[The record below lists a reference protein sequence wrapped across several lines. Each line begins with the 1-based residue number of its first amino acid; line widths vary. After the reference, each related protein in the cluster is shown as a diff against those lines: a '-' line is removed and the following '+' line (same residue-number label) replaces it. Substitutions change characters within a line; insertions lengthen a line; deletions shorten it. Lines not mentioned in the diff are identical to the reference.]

1 MKDGQMLTTYYDAR
15 ETRKPA
21 DREAGLMAAL
31 PRIVHHAKTKSPGYG
46 RILADIDPQMISTRA
61 ALATLPVTRKSD
73 LIDAQAK
80 DAPLAGLNATPVPAL
95 ARMFQSPGPIYD
107 PQGKGDDWWR
117 MGRAFFAAGFR
128 PGDIVHNCLSYHLTP
143 GGFIFDSGARAC
155 GCVVVPAGVGQ
166 SEAQVKAISD
176 LKPAGYS
183 GTPSFLKILIE
194 KAEELGADISSIK
207 RALVSGEALP
217 PALRDWF
224 AERDI
229 AMLQCYA
236 SADLGLIAYESDA
249 KDGMIVAEDIILEIV
264 RPGTGE
270 PVADGEV
277 GEVVVTTL
285 NMDYPLIRFAT
296 GDLSAIAAGQSPC
309 GRTNDR
315 IKGWMGRADQTTKIK
330 GMFVHPQ
337 QVAEIVKRH
346 SAISKARLVVTRE
359 NDNDVMT
366 LLCEGDQAAA
376 DMNAIAETMAGICK
390 LRGVV
395 GWNPD
400 GSLPNDGKV
409 IDDRRDHS

>member
-1 MKDGQMLTTYYDAR
+1 MLTTYYDAR

>member
-1 MKDGQMLTTYYDAR
+1 MLKTYYDGL

-31 PRIVHHAKTKSPGYG
+31 PRILHHAKSKSSRYG
-46 RILADIDPQMISTRA
+46 QLLADIDPQTITSRE
-61 ALATLPVTRKSD
+61 ALAKLPVTRKSD

-80 DAPLAGLNATPVPAL
+80 EPPLAGLNATPVPAL
-95 ARMFQSPGPIYD
+95 ARLFQSPGPIYD
-107 PQGKGDDWWR
+107 PQGKSDDWWR

-224 AERDI
+224 AERDRSEEHTSE
-229 AMLQCYA
+229 LQSHHDIVCRP
-236 SADLGLIAYESDA
+236 LLEKKKIES
-249 KDGMIVAEDIILEIV
+249 
-264 RPGTGE
+264 
-270 PVADGEV
+270 
-277 GEVVVTTL
+277 
-285 NMDYPLIRFAT
+285 
-296 GDLSAIAAGQSPC
+296 
-309 GRTNDR
+309 
-315 IKGWMGRADQTTKIK
+315 
-330 GMFVHPQ
+330 
-337 QVAEIVKRH
+337 
-346 SAISKARLVVTRE
+346 
-359 NDNDVMT
+359 
-366 LLCEGDQAAA
+366 
-376 DMNAIAETMAGICK
+376 
-390 LRGVV
+390 
-395 GWNPD
+395 
-400 GSLPNDGKV
+400 
-409 IDDRRDHS
+409 RR

>member
-1 MKDGQMLTTYYDAR
+1 MLTTYYDER
-15 ETRKPA
+15 ETRTPES
-21 DREAGLMAAL
+21 RENGLMAAL
-31 PRIVHHAKTKSPGYG
+31 PRILHHAKTKSAAYG
-46 RILADIDPQMISTRA
+46 RVLADIDPQAIKSRE

-73 LIDAQAK
+73 LIDAQSK
-80 DAPLAGLNATPVPAL
+80 EPPLAGLNATPIPAM

-217 PALRDWF
+217 ESLRDWF

-236 SADLGLIAYESDA
+236 SADLGLIGYESDA
-249 KDGMIVAEDIILEIV
+249 KIGMIVAEDIILEIV

-270 PVADGEV
+270 PVPAGEV

-296 GDLSAIAAGQSPC
+296 GDLSAIAVGQSAC

-315 IKGWMGRADQTTKIK
+315 IKGWMGRADQTTKVK

-346 SAISKARLVVTRE
+346 DAIAKARLVVTRE

-366 LLCEGDQAAA
+366 LLCEGNEGESDLAA
-376 DMNAIAETMAGICK
+376 IGETMASVCK
-390 LRGVV
+390 LRGEVAF
-395 GWNPD
+395 NPA
-400 GSLPNDGKV
+400 GTLPNDGKV

>member
-1 MKDGQMLTTYYDAR
+1 MLKTFYDGR

-21 DREAGLMAAL
+21 DREVGLMVAL
-31 PRIVHHAKTKSPGYG
+31 PRIIHHAKSQSVGFG
-46 RILADIDPQMISTRA
+46 RVLVDVDPKAITSRE
-61 ALATLPVTRKSD
+61 ALASLPITRKSD
-73 LIDAQAK
+73 LIDAHAK
-80 DAPLAGLNATPVPAL
+80 EPPFAGLNATPVPAL
-95 ARMFQSPGPIYD
+95 ARIFQSPGPIYD

-128 PGDIVHNCLSYHLTP
+128 SGDIVHNCLSYHLTP

-155 GCVVVPAGVGQ
+155 GCVVIPAGVGQ

-176 LKPAGYS
+176 LKPTGYC

-217 PALRDWF
+217 ETLRDWF
-224 AERDI
+224 ADRGI

-249 KDGMIVAEDIILEIV
+249 KNGMIVAEDIILEIV
-264 RPGTGE
+264 RPGTGD
-270 PVADGEV
+270 PVAEGEV
-277 GEVVVTTL
+277 GEVVVTSL

-296 GDLSAIAAGQSPC
+296 GDLSAISAGQSPC

-315 IKGWMGRADQTTKIK
+315 IKGWMGRADQTTKVK

-337 QVAEIVKRH
+337 QIAEIIKRH
-346 SAISKARLVVTRE
+346 DAITKARLVVTRE
-359 NDNDVMT
+359 SDNDVMT
-366 LLCEGDQAAA
+366 LLCEGA
-376 DMNAIAETMAGICK
+376 DAGHIYAIGETLASVCK
-390 LRGVV
+390 LRGIVE
-395 GWNPD
+395 GAAT

-409 IDDRRDHS
+409 IDDKRPL

>member
-1 MKDGQMLTTYYDAR
+1 MLTTYYDAR
-15 ETRKPA
+15 ETRNPA

-31 PRIVHHAKTKSPGYG
+31 PRILHHAKEKSAGYG
-46 RILADIDPQMISTRA
+46 RILADIDPRTITSRD

-73 LIDAQAK
+73 LIDGQAREL
-80 DAPLAGLNATPVPAL
+80 PLAGLNATPVPAM

-183 GTPSFLKILIE
+183 GTPSFLKILME
-194 KAEELGADISSIK
+194 KADELGADISSIK

-217 PALRDWF
+217 PSLRDWF
-224 AERDI
+224 AERGI

-249 KDGMIVAEDIILEIV
+249 KDGMIIAEDIILEIV

-296 GDLSAIAAGQSPC
+296 GDLSAIAVGQSPC

-315 IKGWMGRADQTTKIK
+315 IKGWMGRADQTTKVK
-330 GMFVHPQ
+330 GMFVHPS

-346 SAISKARLVVTRE
+346 DAITKARLVVTRE

-366 LLCEGDQAAA
+366 LLCEGNEASA
-376 DMNAIAETMAGICK
+376 DLDAIGETMAGVCK

-395 GWNPD
+395 AFNPS
-400 GSLPNDGKV
+400 GTLPNDGKV
-409 IDDRRDHS
+409 IDDRRDHG

>member
-1 MKDGQMLTTYYDAR
+1 MLTTYYDER
-15 ETRKPA
+15 ETRTPES
-21 DREAGLMAAL
+21 RETGLMAAL
-31 PRIVHHAKTKSPGYG
+31 PRIVHHAKTKSAGYA
-46 RILADIDPQMISTRA
+46 RILADIDPQTITSRQ

-73 LIDAQAK
+73 LIDAQAN
-80 DAPLAGLNATPVPAL
+80 DLPLAGLNATPVPAL

-143 GGFIFDSGARAC
+143 GGFIFDNGARAC

-166 SEAQVKAISD
+166 SEAQVKAIND

-183 GTPSFLKILIE
+183 GTPSFLKILME

-224 AERDI
+224 GERGI

-249 KDGMIVAEDIILEIV
+249 KEGMIVAEDIILEIV

-270 PVADGEV
+270 TVADGEV

-296 GDLSAIAAGQSPC
+296 GDLSAIAVGQSPC

-346 SAISKARLVVTRE
+346 PAISKARLVVTRE
-359 NDNDVMT
+359 QDNDVMT
-366 LLCEGDQAAA
+366 LLCEGDQASANI
-376 DMNAIAETMAGICK
+376 DGIAETMASVCK

-395 GWNPD
+395 GWNPS
-400 GSLPNDGKV
+400 GTLPNDGKV
-409 IDDRRDHS
+409 IDDRRDHG

>member
-1 MKDGQMLTTYYDAR
+1 MLKTFYDGR

-21 DREAGLMAAL
+21 DREVGLMAAL
-31 PRIVHHAKTKSPGYG
+31 PRIIHHAKSQSAGFG
-46 RILADIDPQMISTRA
+46 RILADVDPKAVISRA
-61 ALATLPVTRKSD
+61 ALVALPVTRKSD
-73 LIDAQAK
+73 LIDAHAK
-80 DAPLAGLNATPVPAL
+80 EPPFAGLNATPVPAL
-95 ARMFQSPGPIYD
+95 ARIFQSPGPIYD
-107 PQGKGDDWWR
+107 LQGKGDDWWR

-155 GCVVVPAGVGQ
+155 GCVVIPAGVGQ

-176 LKPAGYS
+176 LKPAGYC

-217 PALRDWF
+217 ETLRDWF
-224 AERDI
+224 AERGI

-264 RPGTGE
+264 RPGTGD
-270 PVADGEV
+270 PVAEGEV
-277 GEVVVTTL
+277 GEVVVTSL

-296 GDLSAIAAGQSPC
+296 GDLSAIASGQSSC

-315 IKGWMGRADQTTKIK
+315 IKGWMGRADQTTKVK

-337 QVAEIVKRH
+337 QIAEIIKRH
-346 SAISKARLVVTRE
+346 DVMTKARLVVTRE

-366 LLCEGDQAAA
+366 LLCEGA
-376 DMNAIAETMAGICK
+376 DDAHIGAIGETLAGVCK

-395 GWNPD
+395 ECVAE

-409 IDDRRDHS
+409 IDDQRLI

>member
-1 MKDGQMLTTYYDAR
+1 MLKTFYDGR

-21 DREAGLMAAL
+21 DREVGLMVAL
-31 PRIVHHAKTKSPGYG
+31 PRIIHHAKSQSVGFG
-46 RILADIDPQMISTRA
+46 RVLVDVDPKAITSRE
-61 ALATLPVTRKSD
+61 ALASLPITRKSD
-73 LIDAQAK
+73 LIDAHAK
-80 DAPLAGLNATPVPAL
+80 EPPFAGLNATPVPAL
-95 ARMFQSPGPIYD
+95 ARIFQSPGPIYD

-128 PGDIVHNCLSYHLTP
+128 SGDIVHNCLSYHLTP

-155 GCVVVPAGVGQ
+155 GCVVIPAGVGQ

-176 LKPAGYS
+176 LKPTGYC

-217 PALRDWF
+217 ETLRDWF
-224 AERDI
+224 ADRGI

-249 KDGMIVAEDIILEIV
+249 KNGMIVAEDIILEIV
-264 RPGTGE
+264 RPGTGD
-270 PVADGEV
+270 PVAEGEV
-277 GEVVVTTL
+277 GEVVVTSL

-296 GDLSAIAAGQSPC
+296 GDLSAISAGQSPC

-315 IKGWMGRADQTTKIK
+315 IKGWMGRADQTTKVK

-337 QVAEIVKRH
+337 QIAEIIKRH
-346 SAISKARLVVTRE
+346 DAITKARLVVTRE
-359 NDNDVMT
+359 SDNDVMT
-366 LLCEGDQAAA
+366 LLCEGA
-376 DMNAIAETMAGICK
+376 DAGHIYAIGETLASVCK
-390 LRGVV
+390 LRGIVESAAT
-395 GWNPD
+395 

-409 IDDRRDHS
+409 IDDKRPL

>member
-1 MKDGQMLTTYYDAR
+1 MLKTYYDGI

-21 DREAGLMAAL
+21 DRDAGLMAAL
-31 PRIVHHAKTKSPGYG
+31 PRVIHHAKSKSAGFG
-46 RILADIDPQMISTRA
+46 RILSDVDPQTVTSRD
-61 ALATLPVTRKSD
+61 ALAKLPVTRKSD

-80 DAPLAGLNATPVPAL
+80 EPPFAGLNATPVPAL

-155 GCVVVPAGVGQ
+155 GCVVIPAGVGQ

-176 LKPAGYS
+176 LKPTGYC

-194 KAEELGADISSIK
+194 KADELGADISSIK

-217 PALRDWF
+217 ETLRSWF

-229 AMLQCYA
+229 EMLQCYA

-264 RPGTGE
+264 RPGTGD
-270 PVADGEV
+270 PVAEGEV
-277 GEVVVTTL
+277 GEVVVTSL

-296 GDLSAIAAGQSPC
+296 GDLSAIAPGQSPC

-315 IKGWMGRADQTTKIK
+315 IKGWMGRADQTTKVK

-337 QVAEIVKRH
+337 QVAEVIKRH
-346 SAISKARLVVTRE
+346 DEITKARLVVTRE

-366 LLCEGDQAAA
+366 LICEGPDAGHV
-376 DMNAIAETMAGICK
+376 DAIGETLASVCK
-390 LRGVV
+390 LRGAVECAAT
-395 GWNPD
+395 

-409 IDDRRDHS
+409 IDDKRTA

>member
-1 MKDGQMLTTYYDAR
+1 MLKTYYDGI

-21 DREAGLMAAL
+21 DRDAGLMAAL
-31 PRIVHHAKTKSPGYG
+31 PRVIHHAKSKSAGFG
-46 RILADIDPQMISTRA
+46 RILADVDPQTVTSRE
-61 ALATLPVTRKSD
+61 ALAKLPVTRKSD
-73 LIDAQAK
+73 LIEAQAK
-80 DAPLAGLNATPVPAL
+80 EPPLAGLNATPVPAL
-95 ARMFQSPGPIYD
+95 ARIFQSPGPIYD

-155 GCVVVPAGVGQ
+155 GCVVIPAGVGQ
-166 SEAQVKAISD
+166 SESQVKAIND
-176 LKPAGYS
+176 LKPTGYC

-217 PALRDWF
+217 ETLRSWF
-224 AERDI
+224 AERNI

-236 SADLGLIAYESDA
+236 SADLGLIAYESDV

-264 RPGTGE
+264 RPGTGD
-270 PVADGEV
+270 PVDNGEV
-277 GEVVVTTL
+277 GEVVVTSL

-296 GDLSAIAAGQSPC
+296 GDLSAIAPGQSAC

-315 IKGWMGRADQTTKIK
+315 IKGWMGRADQTTKVK

-337 QVAEIVKRH
+337 QIAEIIKRH
-346 SAISKARLVVTRE
+346 DEIIKARLVVTRE
-359 NDNDVMT
+359 SDNDVMT
-366 LLCEGDQAAA
+366 LICEGA
-376 DMNAIAETMAGICK
+376 DAGHVDTIGETLASVCK

-395 GWNPD
+395 ECAAA

-409 IDDRRDHS
+409 IDDKRPLE

>member
-1 MKDGQMLTTYYDAR
+1 MAR
-15 ETRKPA
+15 
-21 DREAGLMAAL
+21 L
-31 PRIVHHAKTKSPGYG
+31 
-46 RILADIDPQMISTRA
+46 
-61 ALATLPVTRKSD
+61 
-73 LIDAQAK
+73 
-80 DAPLAGLNATPVPAL
+80 
-95 ARMFQSPGPIYD
+95 FQSPGPIYD

-176 LKPAGYS
+176 LKPTGYS

-217 PALRDWF
+217 ESLRSWF

-270 PVADGEV
+270 PVAEGEV

-296 GDLSAIAAGQSPC
+296 GDLSAIAVGESAC
-309 GRTNDR
+309 GRTNHR

-337 QVAEIVKRH
+337 QIGEIVKRH
-346 SAISKARLVVTRE
+346 GDIAKARLVVTRE

-366 LLCEGDQAAA
+366 LTCEGIDDSQI
-376 DMNAIAETMAGICK
+376 DAIAETLASVCK
-390 LRGVV
+390 LRGTVLAAEV
-395 GWNPD
+395 

-409 IDDRRDHS
+409 IDDQRDLI

>member
-1 MKDGQMLTTYYDAR
+1 MMLKTYFDER
-15 ETRKPA
+15 ETRTQES
-21 DREAGLMAAL
+21 REAGLMAAL
-31 PRIVHHAKTKSPGYG
+31 PRILHHAKSQSAAYG
-46 RILADIDPQMISTRA
+46 RLLADIDPQTITTRE
-61 ALATLPVTRKSD
+61 ALAKLPVTRKSD

-80 DAPLAGLNATPVPAL
+80 EPPLAGLNATPIPAM
-95 ARMFQSPGPIYD
+95 ARLFQSPGPIYD

-176 LKPAGYS
+176 LKPTGYS

-194 KAEELGADISSIK
+194 KAEELGADITSIK

-217 PALRDWF
+217 ESLRSWF

-249 KDGMIVAEDIILEIV
+249 KNGMIVAEDIILEIV

-270 PVADGEV
+270 PVAEGEV

-296 GDLSAIAAGQSPC
+296 GDLSAIAPGESGC
-309 GRTNDR
+309 GRTNQL

-337 QVAEIVKRH
+337 QIGEIVKRH
-346 SAISKARLVVTRE
+346 GDIAKARLVVTRE

-366 LLCEGDQAAA
+366 LTCEGIDDSQI
-376 DMNAIAETMAGICK
+376 DAIAETLASVCK
-390 LRGVV
+390 LRGTVLAAEV
-395 GWNPD
+395 

-409 IDDRRDHS
+409 IDDQRDLT

>member
-1 MKDGQMLTTYYDAR
+1 MLKTYYDGR

-31 PRIVHHAKTKSPGYG
+31 PRILHHAKSKSASYG
-46 RILADIDPQMISTRA
+46 RILADIDPQTVNSRDG
-61 ALATLPVTRKSD
+61 LAKLPVTRKSD

-80 DAPLAGLNATPVPAL
+80 KPPLAGLNATPIPAM
-95 ARMFQSPGPIYD
+95 ARLFQSPGPIYD

-155 GCVVVPAGVGQ
+155 GCVVIPAGVGQ

-194 KAEELGADISSIK
+194 KAEELGSDISSIK

-229 AMLQCYA
+229 EMLQCYA

-249 KDGMIVAEDIILEIV
+249 KGGMIVAEDIILEIV

-296 GDLSAIAAGQSPC
+296 GDLSAIANGLSPC

-315 IKGWMGRADQTTKIK
+315 IKGWMGRADQTTKVK

-337 QVAEIVKRH
+337 QVGEIVKRH
-346 SAISKARLVVTRE
+346 PAIAKARLVVTRE
-359 NDNDVMT
+359 SDNDVMT
-366 LLCEGDQAAA
+366 LLCEGDQASA
-376 DMNAIAETMAGICK
+376 DINAIEETMASVCK

-395 GWNPD
+395 AFNPA
-400 GSLPNDGKV
+400 GTLPNDGKV

>member
-1 MKDGQMLTTYYDAR
+1 MLKTFYDGR

-21 DREAGLMAAL
+21 DRDVGLMAAL
-31 PRIVHHAKTKSPGYG
+31 PRIVHHAKSQSAGFG
-46 RILADIDPQMISTRA
+46 RILVDVDPKTVTSRE
-61 ALATLPVTRKSD
+61 ALASLPVTRKSD
-73 LIDAQAK
+73 LIDAHAK
-80 DAPLAGLNATPVPAL
+80 EPPFAGLNATPVPAL
-95 ARMFQSPGPIYD
+95 ARIFQSPGPIYD

-155 GCVVVPAGVGQ
+155 GCVVIPAGVGQ

-176 LKPAGYS
+176 LKPTGYC

-217 PALRDWF
+217 ETLRDWF
-224 AERDI
+224 ADRGI

-264 RPGTGE
+264 RPGTGD
-270 PVADGEV
+270 PVVEGEV
-277 GEVVVTTL
+277 GEVVVTSL

-296 GDLSAIAAGQSPC
+296 GDLSAIAAGQSRC

-315 IKGWMGRADQTTKIK
+315 IKGWMGRADQTTKVK

-337 QVAEIVKRH
+337 QIAEIIKRH
-346 SAISKARLVVTRE
+346 DAITKARLVVTRE
-359 NDNDVMT
+359 SDNDVMT
-366 LLCEGDQAAA
+366 LLCEGA
-376 DMNAIAETMAGICK
+376 DASHIDAIGETLASVCK
-390 LRGVV
+390 LRGIVECAAT
-395 GWNPD
+395 

-409 IDDRRDHS
+409 IDDKRAL

>member
-1 MKDGQMLTTYYDAR
+1 MLTTYYDER
-15 ETRKPA
+15 ETRTPA
-21 DREAGLMAAL
+21 SRETGLMAAL
-31 PRIVHHAKTKSPGYG
+31 PRIVHHAKTKSAGYA
-46 RILADIDPQMISTRA
+46 RILADIDPQTITSRQ

-73 LIDAQAK
+73 LIDAQAN
-80 DAPLAGLNATPVPAL
+80 DLPLAGLNATPVPAL

-128 PGDIVHNCLSYHLTP
+128 PGEIVHNCLSYHLTP

-183 GTPSFLKILIE
+183 GTPSFLKILME
-194 KAEELGADISSIK
+194 KAEELGADISSIQ

-224 AERDI
+224 GERGI

-277 GEVVVTTL
+277 GEVGVTTL

-296 GDLSAIAAGQSPC
+296 GDLSAIAVGQSPC

-346 SAISKARLVVTRE
+346 PAISKARLVVTRE
-359 NDNDVMT
+359 QDNDVMT
-366 LLCEGDQAAA
+366 LLCEGDQASANI
-376 DMNAIAETMAGICK
+376 DGIAETMASVCK

-395 GWNPD
+395 GWNPS
-400 GSLPNDGKV
+400 GTLPNDGKV
-409 IDDRRDHS
+409 IDDRRDHG

>member
-1 MKDGQMLTTYYDAR
+1 MLKTFYDGR

-21 DREAGLMAAL
+21 DREVGLMAAL
-31 PRIVHHAKTKSPGYG
+31 PRIIHHAKSQSVGFG
-46 RILADIDPQMISTRA
+46 RVLVDVDPKAITSRE
-61 ALATLPVTRKSD
+61 ALASLPITRKSD
-73 LIDAQAK
+73 LIDAHAK
-80 DAPLAGLNATPVPAL
+80 EPPFAGLNATPVPAL
-95 ARMFQSPGPIYD
+95 ARIFQSPGPIYD

-155 GCVVVPAGVGQ
+155 GCVVIPAGVGQ

-176 LKPAGYS
+176 LKPTGYC

-194 KAEELGADISSIK
+194 KAEELGAEISSIK

-217 PALRDWF
+217 ETLRDWF
-224 AERDI
+224 ADRGI

-249 KDGMIVAEDIILEIV
+249 KNGMIVAEDIILEIV
-264 RPGTGE
+264 RPGTGD
-270 PVADGEV
+270 PVAEGEV
-277 GEVVVTTL
+277 GEVVVTSL

-296 GDLSAIAAGQSPC
+296 GDLSAIASEQSPC

-315 IKGWMGRADQTTKIK
+315 IKGWMGRADQTTKVK

-337 QVAEIVKRH
+337 QIAEIIKRH
-346 SAISKARLVVTRE
+346 DAITKARLVVTRE
-359 NDNDVMT
+359 SDNDVMT
-366 LLCEGDQAAA
+366 LLCEGA
-376 DMNAIAETMAGICK
+376 DAGHIDAIGETLASVCK
-390 LRGVV
+390 LRGIVESAAT
-395 GWNPD
+395 

-409 IDDRRDHS
+409 IDDKRPL

>member
-1 MKDGQMLTTYYDAR
+1 MLKTFYDGR

-21 DREAGLMAAL
+21 DRDVGLMAAL
-31 PRIVHHAKTKSPGYG
+31 PRIIHHAKSQSAGFG
-46 RILADIDPQMISTRA
+46 RILADVDPQSVTSRE
-61 ALATLPVTRKSD
+61 ALASLPVTRKSD
-73 LIDAQAK
+73 LIDAHAK
-80 DAPLAGLNATPVPAL
+80 EPPFAGLNATPVPAL
-95 ARMFQSPGPIYD
+95 ARIFQSPGPIYD

-155 GCVVVPAGVGQ
+155 GCVVIPAGVGQ

-176 LKPAGYS
+176 LKPTGYC

-217 PALRDWF
+217 ETLRDWF
-224 AERDI
+224 ADRGI

-264 RPGTGE
+264 RPGTGD
-270 PVADGEV
+270 PVAEGEV
-277 GEVVVTTL
+277 GEVVVTSL

-296 GDLSAIAAGQSPC
+296 GDLSAIAVGQSSC

-315 IKGWMGRADQTTKIK
+315 IKGWMGRADQTTKVK

-337 QVAEIVKRH
+337 QIAEIIKRH
-346 SAISKARLVVTRE
+346 DAITKARLVVTRE
-359 NDNDVMT
+359 SDNDVMT
-366 LLCEGDQAAA
+366 LLCEGA
-376 DMNAIAETMAGICK
+376 DPGHIDAIGETLASVCK
-390 LRGVV
+390 LRGIVESAAT
-395 GWNPD
+395 

-409 IDDRRDHS
+409 IDDKRAV

>member
-1 MKDGQMLTTYYDAR
+1 MLKTFYDGR

-21 DREAGLMAAL
+21 DRDVGLMAAL
-31 PRIVHHAKTKSPGYG
+31 PRIIHHAKSQSAGFG
-46 RILADIDPQMISTRA
+46 RILADVDPQSVTNRE

-73 LIDAQAK
+73 LIDAHAK
-80 DAPLAGLNATPVPAL
+80 EPPFAGLNATPVPAL
-95 ARMFQSPGPIYD
+95 ARIFQSPGPIYD

-155 GCVVVPAGVGQ
+155 GCVVIPAGVGQ

-176 LKPAGYS
+176 LKPTGYC

-217 PALRDWF
+217 ETLRDWF
-224 AERDI
+224 ADRGI

-264 RPGTGE
+264 RPGTGD
-270 PVADGEV
+270 PVVEGEV
-277 GEVVVTTL
+277 GEVVVTSL

-296 GDLSAIAAGQSPC
+296 GDLSAIASGQSPC
-309 GRTNDR
+309 GRTNER
-315 IKGWMGRADQTTKIK
+315 IKGWMGRADQTTKVK

-337 QVAEIVKRH
+337 QIAEIIKRND
-346 SAISKARLVVTRE
+346 AITKARLVVTRE
-359 NDNDVMT
+359 SDNDVMT
-366 LLCEGDQAAA
+366 LLCEGA
-376 DMNAIAETMAGICK
+376 DPGHIDAIGETLASVCK
-390 LRGVV
+390 LRGIVECAAT
-395 GWNPD
+395 

-409 IDDRRDHS
+409 IDDKRAI

>member
-1 MKDGQMLTTYYDAR
+1 MLTTYYDAR

-46 RILADIDPQMISTRA
+46 RILADIDPQVISTRA

-346 SAISKARLVVTRE
+346 AAISKARLVVTRE

-376 DMNAIAETMAGICK
+376 DMNAIAETMAGVCK

>member
-1 MKDGQMLTTYYDAR
+1 MLTTYYDAR
-15 ETRKPA
+15 ETRNPA

-31 PRIVHHAKTKSPGYG
+31 PRILHHAKEKSAGYG
-46 RILADIDPQMISTRA
+46 RILADIDPRTITSRD

-73 LIDAQAK
+73 LIDAQAREL
-80 DAPLAGLNATPVPAL
+80 PLAGLNATPVPAM

-183 GTPSFLKILIE
+183 GTPSFLKILME
-194 KAEELGADISSIK
+194 KADELGADISSIK

-217 PALRDWF
+217 PSLRDWF
-224 AERDI
+224 AERGI

-236 SADLGLIAYESDA
+236 SADLGLIAYENYA
-249 KDGMIVAEDIILEIV
+249 KDGMIIAEDIILEIV

-296 GDLSAIAAGQSPC
+296 GDLSAIAVGQSPC

-315 IKGWMGRADQTTKIK
+315 IKGWMGRADQTTKVK
-330 GMFVHPQ
+330 GMFVHPS

-346 SAISKARLVVTRE
+346 DAITKARLVVTRE

-366 LLCEGDQAAA
+366 LLCEGDQASANI
-376 DMNAIAETMAGICK
+376 DGIAETMASVCK

-395 GWNPD
+395 GWNPS
-400 GSLPNDGKV
+400 GTLPNDGKV
-409 IDDRRDHS
+409 IDDQRDHS

>member
-1 MKDGQMLTTYYDAR
+1 MLKTFYDGR

-21 DREAGLMAAL
+21 DRDVGLMAAL
-31 PRIVHHAKTKSPGYG
+31 PRIVHHAKSQSAGFG
-46 RILADIDPQMISTRA
+46 RILVDVDPKTVTSRE
-61 ALATLPVTRKSD
+61 ALASLPVTRKSD
-73 LIDAQAK
+73 LIDAHAK
-80 DAPLAGLNATPVPAL
+80 EPPFAGLNATPVPAL
-95 ARMFQSPGPIYD
+95 ARIFQSPGPIYD

-155 GCVVVPAGVGQ
+155 GCVVIPAGVGQ
-166 SEAQVKAISD
+166 SEAQVKVISD
-176 LKPAGYS
+176 LKPTGYC

-217 PALRDWF
+217 ETLRDWF
-224 AERDI
+224 ADRGI

-264 RPGTGE
+264 RPGTGD
-270 PVADGEV
+270 PVVEGEV
-277 GEVVVTTL
+277 GEVVVTSL

-296 GDLSAIAAGQSPC
+296 GDLSAIAAGQSRC

-315 IKGWMGRADQTTKIK
+315 IKGWMGRADQTTKVK

-337 QVAEIVKRH
+337 QIAEIIKRH
-346 SAISKARLVVTRE
+346 DAITKAR
-359 NDNDVMT
+359 
-366 LLCEGDQAAA
+366 
-376 DMNAIAETMAGICK
+376 
-390 LRGVV
+390 
-395 GWNPD
+395 
-400 GSLPNDGKV
+400 
-409 IDDRRDHS
+409 